1 MDKLIYTAFNTL
13 NNIYDNRSVR
23 AQNMAN
29 VNVPGYRRDLGTKS
43 VGSAFLEAENTFQV
57 RALAIRDDTNIFESD
72 PGTISQTGNDMD
84 VALRGDGYFM
94 VTSPGSEPSLTRRG
108 DLNVNADGFLVNGS
122 SQVFL
127 DKNLQPIQIGA
138 YRAVK
143 IADNGDIF
151 VEPLGSEPGTKELVA
166 TLGMTSGAGE
176 NLKKFADGQIRTENG
191 GLPLADQ
198 VPTIVQKHVE
208 LSNVNITEELVNTI
222 EDQRA
227 YEVNIKLISSASEAD
242 EAGASLMRMPS

>member
-1 MDKLIYTAFNTL
+1 MDRLIYTAFNTL

-43 VGSAFLEAENTFQV
+43 SGSVFLSAENTFQA
-57 RALAIRDDTNIFESD
+57 RALAVKDDSNIFESD
-72 PGTISQTGNDMD
+72 PGTLSQTGEDMD
-84 VALRGDGYFM
+84 IALRGAGYFM
-94 VTSPGSEPSLTRRG
+94 VKGPGEPSLTRRG
-108 DLNVNADGFLVNGS
+108 DLSVNNDGFLTNGS
-122 SQVFL
+122 KHVFL
-127 DKNLQPIQIGA
+127 DKNLTPIKIGA
-138 YRAVK
+138 YRAIK

-151 VEPLGSEPGTKELVA
+151 VEPLGSEPGTKNLVA
-166 TLGMTSGAGE
+166 TMGMTSGAGE
-176 NLKKFADGQIRTENG
+176 ELKKFPDGEIRAANG

-198 VPTIVQKHVE
+198 KPTLIQQHVE

-227 YEVNIKLISSASEAD
+227 YEVNIKLITSAKEAD
-242 EAGASLMRMPS
+242 EAGASLMRMPG

>member
-29 VNVPGYRRDLGTKS
+29 INVPGYRRDLGTKS
-43 VGSAFLEAENTFQV
+43 VGSAFMSAENTFQA
-57 RALAIRDDTNIFESD
+57 RALAIRDDSNIFESNA
-72 PGTISQTGNDMD
+72 GTLSQTGSDLD
-84 VALRGDGYFM
+84 VAIRGPGYF
-94 VTSPGSEPSLTRRG
+94 VVKGPGEPSLTRRG
-108 DLNVNADGFLVNGS
+108 DLNVNGEGLLENGS
-122 SQVFL
+122 RHLIL
-127 DKNLQPIQIGA
+127 DKNLQPIKIGA
-138 YRAVK
+138 YRHIL

-151 VEPLGSEPGTKELVA
+151 VQPLGSEPGTKVLVGSI
-166 TLGMTSGAGE
+166 GMTSAAGE
-176 NLKKFADGQIRTENG
+176 QLKKFGDGEIRAANG
-191 GLPLADQ
+191 GVPLVDG

-227 YEVNIKLISSASEAD
+227 YEVNIKLITSAQEAD
-242 EAGASLMRMPS
+242 EAGASLMRMPN

>member
-43 VGSAFLEAENTFQV
+43 VGSAFLAAENTFQT
-57 RALAIRDDTNIFESD
+57 RALAIRDDSNIFESE
-72 PGTISQTGNDMD
+72 PGTLSQTGSEMD

-94 VTSPGSEPSLTRRG
+94 VKGPGAPSLTRRG
-108 DLNVNADGFLVNGS
+108 DLNVDRDGFLINGS
-122 SQVFL
+122 KHLFL
-127 DKNLQPIQIGA
+127 DKNLKPIKIGP
-138 YRAVK
+138 YRSIQ

-151 VEPLGSEPGTKELVA
+151 VQPLGSEPGTKVLAA
-166 TLGMTSGAGE
+166 TIGMTSGAGE
-176 NLKKFADGQIRTENG
+176 TLKKFEDGEIRAANG

-198 VPTIVQKHVE
+198 VPTIIQKHVE

-227 YEVNIKLISSASEAD
+227 YEVNIKLISSATEAD
-242 EAGASLMRMPS
+242 QAGASLMRMPG

>member
-29 VNVPGYRRDLGTKS
+29 INVPGYRRDLGTKS
-43 VGSAFLEAENTFQV
+43 VGSAFMSAENTFQA

-72 PGTISQTGNDMD
+72 AGTLSQTGSNLDI
-84 VALRGDGYFM
+84 AIRGDGYFM
-94 VTSPGSEPSLTRRG
+94 VKGAGAPSLTRRG
-108 DLNVNADGFLVNGS
+108 DLNVNPEGFLINGS
-122 SQVFL
+122 SHRFL
-127 DKNLQPIQIGA
+127 DKNQQPIQIGA
-138 YRAVK
+138 YRSIK

-166 TLGMTSGAGE
+166 TLGLTSGAGE
-176 NLKKFADGQIRTENG
+176 QLKKFPDGEIRAENG

-198 VPTIVQKHVE
+198 LPTIVQKHVE

-227 YEVNIKLISSASEAD
+227 YEVNIKLITSASEAD
-242 EAGASLMRMPS
+242 EAGASLMRLPG

>member
-43 VGSAFLEAENTFQV
+43 VGSAFLDAENTFQS
-57 RALAIRDDTNIFESD
+57 RALAVRDDSNIFESA
-72 PGTISQTGNDMD
+72 PGTLSQTGSDMD

-94 VTSPGSEPSLTRRG
+94 VKGPGAPSLTRRG
-108 DLNVNADGFLVNGS
+108 DLNVNNDGFLINGS
-122 SQVFL
+122 KHLFL
-127 DKNLQPIQIGA
+127 DQNLTPIKIGP
-138 YRAVK
+138 YRSIQ

-151 VEPLGSEPGTKELVA
+151 VQPLGSEPGTKVLAA
-166 TLGMTSGAGE
+166 TIGMTSGAGE
-176 NLKKFADGQIRTENG
+176 RLKKFEDGEIRAESG

>member
-13 NNIYDNRSVR
+13 NNIFDNRSVR

-29 VNVPGYRRDLGTKS
+29 VNVPGYRRDLGTRS
-43 VGSAFLEAENTFQV
+43 AGSAFMSAENTFQV

-72 PGTISQTGNDMD
+72 PGTLSQTGSDMD
-84 VALRGDGYFM
+84 IAIRGDGYFM
-94 VTSPGSEPSLTRRG
+94 VKGPGAPSLTRRG
-108 DLNVNADGFLVNGS
+108 DLNVDTKGFLINGS
-122 SQVFL
+122 SQKFL
-127 DKNLQPIQIGA
+127 NKNQQPIQIGA
-138 YRAVK
+138 YRNIK

-151 VEPLGSEPGTKELVA
+151 VEPLGSEPGTKKLVA
-166 TLGMTSGAGE
+166 TLALTSGAGE
-176 NLKKFADGQIRTENG
+176 QLKKFPDGEIRSKNG

-198 VPTIVQKHVE
+198 LPTIVQKHIE

-222 EDQRA
+222 EDQRS

-242 EAGASLMRMPS
+242 EAGASLMRMPG

>member
-29 VNVPGYRRDLGTKS
+29 INVPGYRRDLGTKS
-43 VGSAFLEAENTFQV
+43 VGSAFMSAENTFQS

-72 PGTISQTGNDMD
+72 PGTLSQTGSDLD
-84 VALRGDGYFM
+84 IAIRGDGYFM
-94 VTSPGSEPSLTRRG
+94 VKGPGAPSLTRRG
-108 DLNVNADGFLVNGS
+108 DLNVNNDGFLINGS
-122 SQVFL
+122 SHVFL
-127 DKNLQPIQIGA
+127 DKNQQPIQIGA
-138 YRAVK
+138 YRSIK

-151 VEPLGSEPGTKELVA
+151 VEPLGSELGTKELVA
-166 TLGMTSGAGE
+166 TLGLTSGAGE
-176 NLKKFADGQIRTENG
+176 RLKKFFDGEIRAENG
-191 GLPLADQ
+191 ELPLADQ
-198 VPTIVQKHVE
+198 IPTLVQKHVE

-227 YEVNIKLISSASEAD
+227 YEVNIKLISSATEAD
-242 EAGASLMRMPS
+242 EAGASLMRMPG